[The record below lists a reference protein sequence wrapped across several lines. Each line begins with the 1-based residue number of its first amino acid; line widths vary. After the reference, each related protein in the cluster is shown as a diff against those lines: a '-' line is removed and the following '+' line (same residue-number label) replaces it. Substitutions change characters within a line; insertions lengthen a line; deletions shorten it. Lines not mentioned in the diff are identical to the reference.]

1 MSTLPAEA
9 EKLLAAAP
17 EEFVSE
23 RTRIAR
29 ELKDA
34 GRPEDA
40 VAVAELRKPPLVVL
54 AVNRA
59 ARDRP
64 KAARAAAE
72 AARRVRTSQVSGEQA
87 AYRRARDDLE
97 GALALLSD
105 VAVARLS
112 RGKPAS
118 EQMRRRVSDV
128 LRASVADDATRDL
141 LARGALVEER
151 GSSGF
156 TAYEGMALPSPARG
170 QPAAKKPSPRDEKL
184 RARKKQLEAELK
196 EAKLSLRAAER
207 RRQQAARE
215 WDAAA
220 KAVASLEAQ
229 LGDLRAPLR

>member
-1 MSTLPAEA
+1 MSSLPAEA

-17 EEFVSE
+17 EAFVSE
-23 RTRIAR
+23 RARIAR

-40 VAVAELRKPPLVVL
+40 AVVAELRKPPLVVL

-72 AARRVRTSQVSGEQA
+72 AAQRVRTSQISGEQA
-87 AYRRARDDLE
+87 EYRRARDDLE

-118 EQMRRRVSDV
+118 EQMRKRVSDV
-128 LRASVADDATRDL
+128 LRASVADDATREL

-156 TAYEGMALPSPARG
+156 AAYEGMALPSPVRG
-170 QPAAKKPSPRDEKL
+170 RPAAKKPSRRDEKL

-196 EAKLSLRAAER
+196 AAKESLRAAER
-207 RRQQAARE
+207 RQQQAARE
-215 WDAAA
+215 RDAAA
-220 KAVASLEAQ
+220 KAVASLEAE
-229 LGDLRAPLR
+229 LERL